1 MFLIEPELS
10 SSIGDILENAF
21 NDSHESVDRSLMII
35 GSTTSEDN
43 VTEIAQQ
50 ASFLIHF
57 FCASTIL

>member
-10 SSIGDILENAF
+10 SSIGDILENGF

-50 ASFLIHF
+50 ASFFI
-57 FCASTIL
+57 